1 MINKS
6 FIKNEIW
13 NMDADSFSKSFFSK
27 NVKVSFSDGHVETG
41 FVEKISLA
49 ANPNVC
55 STEHLQVSIK
65 VNSHTISIIDINK
78 IEII

>member
-1 MINKS
+1 
-6 FIKNEIW
+6 
-13 NMDADSFSKSFFSK
+13 MDADSFSKSFFSK

-55 STEHLQVSIK
+55 STEHLPVSIQG
-65 VNSHTISIIDINK
+65 
-78 IEII
+78 E